1 MLQIERIDVNGKTA
15 FGLKLELDPAP
26 ILLIRAKNGLI
37 GCGFFNI
44 EVANKL
50 DVPFVIISGVK
61 SISEMLEKKPVA
73 ISKKA
78 QEMGIT
84 KEMTGRE
91 IVEKLS

>member
-1 MLQIERIDVNGKTA
+1 MLEIERIDVNGKTA

-26 ILLIRAKNGLI
+26 VLLIRAKNGLI

-44 EVANKL
+44 EVADKL
-50 DVPFVIISGVK
+50 GVPFVIISGVK
-61 SISEMLEKKPVA
+61 NISDMLEKKPTA

-84 KEMTGRE
+84 KDMTGRE
-91 IVEKLS
+91 IIEKLS